1 MTPEEWADAIYEATG
16 WTVSKGMAQA
26 IVTLMETQAKGEIVL
41 LRAEVEWLRDERE
54 RLAKEVS
61 KAQLDILSWMEKA
74 QQPYAGANQTIA
86 ELQDALRAAILVM
99 EMNGMSAG
107 DFREVLKQSRRAQ
120 TQA

>member
-1 MTPEEWADAIYEATG
+1 MTPEEWAEAIYDATG
-16 WTVSKGMAQA
+16 WTIGESMAQA
-26 IVTLMETQAKGEIVL
+26 IGSLMETQAKGEIVL

-54 RLAKEVS
+54 RLAKEIS
-61 KAQLDILSWMEKA
+61 KAQHDILSWMEKA
-74 QQPYAGANQTIA
+74 QQPYTGANQTIA

-107 DFREVLKQSRRAQ
+107 DFRDVLKRSRRAQ

>member
-1 MTPEEWADAIYEATG
+1 MAKTDWAEAIYEATG
-16 WTVSKGMAQA
+16 WTVSEDLAQS
-26 IVTLMETQAKGEIVL
+26 IGTLVETQAKGEIVM

-61 KAQLDILSWMEKA
+61 KAQHDILSWMEKA
-74 QQPYAGANQTIA
+74 QQPYAGANQTIT
-86 ELQDALRAAILVM
+86 ELQDALRAAILVL

-107 DFREVLKQSRRAQ
+107 DFRDVLKRSRRAQ